1 MMNMKK
7 GNLFL
12 VGIGPGHEDIMTP
25 AALDAIKQ
33 SDLVIGYAT
42 YIKLIKNLLK
52 GKEVISAGMTEEIDR
67 ARKAIELAKQGQ
79 SVTLISSGDAGVYG
93 MSGLVFEILKETGWK
108 KGDNPDIHLV
118 PGITA
123 MNACASLV
131 GSPLTHD
138 YCCISLSDLLTPWAV
153 IEKRIKAA
161 AMADFVI
168 GLYNPKSKHRT
179 EQIMKVQKIISEYRT
194 HQTPV
199 ALVKNAYREKE
210 QVVITDLAHFLEEE
224 IGMLT
229 TVIIGNSHTF
239 IFENYMVTP
248 RGYTNKYQWNGQIM
262 KGQSKAR
269 SLVVDE
275 VTP

>member
-1 MMNMKK
+1 MSKNK
-7 GNLFL
+7 GQLFI
-12 VGIGPGHEDIMTP
+12 VGIGPGYEDHMTP
-25 AALDAIKQ
+25 AALNAIKQ

-42 YIKLIKNLLK
+42 YIKLVKHLLDD
-52 GKEVISAGMTEEIDR
+52 KEVISAGMAEEIDR
-67 ARKAIELAKQGQ
+67 ATNAIELAKQGQ

-108 KGDNPDIHLV
+108 KGDSPDIHLV
-118 PGITA
+118 PGITS

-138 YCCISLSDLLTPWAV
+138 YCCISLSDLLTPWSV

-161 AMADFVI
+161 AMADFVV

-179 EQIMKVQKIISEYRT
+179 EQITKAQKIISGYRT
-194 HQTPV
+194 PQTPV
-199 ALVKNAYREKE
+199 ALVKNAYRKKE
-210 QVVITDLAHFLEEE
+210 HIVITDLEHLLEEE

-229 TVIIGNSHTF
+229 TVIIGNSYTF
-239 IFENYMVTP
+239 LFENYMVTP
-248 RGYTNKYQWNGQIM
+248 RGYTNKYQWDGQII
-262 KGQSKAR
+262 KGQSKAH

-275 VTP
+275 VTS

>member
-1 MMNMKK
+1 MSKNR
-7 GNLFL
+7 GQLFL
-12 VGIGPGHEDIMTP
+12 VGIGPGHEDHMTP
-25 AALDAIKQ
+25 AALDAIRQ

-42 YIKLIKNLLK
+42 YIKLIKHLLE
-52 GKEVISAGMTEEIDR
+52 GKEVISAGMTEEMDR
-67 ARKAIELAKQGQ
+67 AKKAIEQAQQGR

-93 MSGLVFEILKETGWK
+93 MSGLIFEILKEIEWK
-108 KGDNPDIHLV
+108 RGDSPDIHLV
-118 PGITA
+118 PGVTA

-131 GSPLTHD
+131 GAPLTHD

-153 IEKRIKAA
+153 IDKRINAA

-168 GLYNPKSKHRT
+168 GLYNPKSEHRT
-179 EQIMKVQKIISEYRT
+179 EQIVKAQKIINEYRT
-194 HQTPV
+194 PQTPV
-199 ALVKNAYREKE
+199 ALVKSAYRKRE

-224 IGMLT
+224 IGMST

-248 RGYTNKYQWNGQIM
+248 RGYTNKYQWDGQII

-275 VTP
+275 ATS

>member
-1 MMNMKK
+1 MSKNR
-7 GNLFL
+7 GQLFL
-12 VGIGPGHEDIMTP
+12 VGIGPGHEDHMTP

-33 SDLVIGYAT
+33 SDLVVGYAT
-42 YIKLIKNLLK
+42 YIKLIKHLLED
-52 GKEVISAGMTEEIDR
+52 KEVIRAGMTEEMDR
-67 ARKAIELAKQGQ
+67 AKKAIEQAQQGR

-93 MSGLVFEILKETGWK
+93 MSGLIFEVLKETGWK
-108 KGDNPDIHLV
+108 RGDPPDIHLV
-118 PGITA
+118 PGVTA

-131 GSPLTHD
+131 GAPLTHD
-138 YCCISLSDLLTPWAV
+138 YCCISLSDLLTSWTV
-153 IEKRIKAA
+153 IDKRINAA

-168 GLYNPKSKHRT
+168 GLYNPKSENRT
-179 EQIMKVQKIISEYRT
+179 EQIVKAQKIISKYRT
-194 HQTPV
+194 PQTPV
-199 ALVKNAYREKE
+199 ALVKSAYRKREN
-210 QVVITDLAHFLEEE
+210 VVITDLAHFLEEE

-248 RGYTNKYQWNGQIM
+248 RGYTNKYEWDGQII

-275 VTP
+275 VTS

>member
-1 MMNMKK
+1 MSENK
-7 GNLFL
+7 GQLFL
-12 VGIGPGHEDIMTP
+12 VGIGPGNEDHMTP

-33 SDLVIGYAT
+33 SDLVIGYVT
-42 YIKLIKNLLK
+42 YIKLVKHLLE
-52 GKEVISAGMTEEIDR
+52 GKEVIRAGMTEEMDR
-67 ARKAIELAKQGQ
+67 ARKAIELAQLGR
-79 SVTLISSGDAGVYG
+79 SVALISSGDAGVYG
-93 MSGLVFEILKETGWK
+93 MSGLIFEILKETGWK
-108 KGDNPDIHLV
+108 KGDSPDIHLI
-118 PGITA
+118 PGVTA

-168 GLYNPKSKHRT
+168 GLYNPKSEHRT
-179 EQIMKVQKIISEYRT
+179 EQIIKVQKLISAYRVP
-194 HQTPV
+194 QTPV
-199 ALVKNAYREKE
+199 ALVQSAYRRKE
-210 QVVITDLAHFLEEE
+210 HVVITDLAHFLEEE

-229 TVIIGNSHTF
+229 TVIIGNSQTF
-239 IFENYMVTP
+239 LFENYMVTP
-248 RGYTNKYQWNGQIM
+248 RGYANKYQWDGQII

-275 VTP
+275 AIL